1 VWKPN
6 IDAWPFLKRTQ
17 ESALHW
23 YFDIRNI
30 YYFSWVSNTF
40 SVKTS
45 TKATADPLH
54 VHMYIWALHT
64 CAPLLPSY
72 TVRVMSFKAY
82 QWKLFGLKRFVL
94 QVVQPD
100 DTHFNSVFLET
111 TSWKPV
117 VTTTQIVMD
126 RFTYSVSLKL
136 LLELRIWKNILKMPV
151 TRRVKGCT
159 RLVGKYVTGRR
170 KLFRPHKVY
179 IVLIRICRSR
189 IYIHTLFGR
198 KRLRYWV
205 ANYWLKS
212 LYRLQG

>member
-1 VWKPN
+1 
-6 IDAWPFLKRTQ
+6 
-17 ESALHW
+17 
-23 YFDIRNI
+23 
-30 YYFSWVSNTF
+30 
-40 SVKTS
+40 
-45 TKATADPLH
+45 
-54 VHMYIWALHT
+54 MYIWALHT

-179 IVLIRICRSR
+179 IVLIRITRRVDLAMSVCLLHR
-189 IYIHTLFGR
+189 
-198 KRLRYWV
+198 V

-212 LYRLQG
+212 LYPLQGYKIAVNSIFLYNIFCNVVITISIHNTCFTQFFLFQMHRPGDFLCQ